1 MAWGVL
7 ALVDHCD
14 RIRVEHTLRFLNLE
28 ALGFSADPRLK
39 FKVQSRS
46 LPDSP

>member
-28 ALGFSADPRLK
+28 ADPRLK

-46 LPDSP
+46 LPDPP